1 MELLVWLENSKQLI
15 NNDGE
20 SEFDRFFYS
29 NAKAVH
35 LSYTSMINI
44 LKADVA
50 LMLYS
55 LVEFTV
61 VNLINN
67 IYDEIQTRKL
77 SYDRASEEIRKL
89 WRTSNCKYVKNN
101 NVKLET
107 IQKKTKDIIE
117 SVLNKKVIKLN
128 YRDSLPTGN
137 LNAKKIYQLFLGHGM
152 DIYANGGCKDLTA
165 LDQIRETRNKLAH
178 GEVSFEEAV
187 RQLGISDL
195 KQSIN
200 IIADFLDSLI
210 ELVNNYLDCRC
221 YEAEGQMNTKSKRK
235 TVKK

>member
-1 MELLVWLENSKQLI
+1 MITFIEIFEERKSEIYEFMELLVWLENSKQLI

-89 WRTSNCKYVKNN
+89 WRTSNCKYV
-101 NVKLET
+101 
-107 IQKKTKDIIE
+107 
-117 SVLNKKVIKLN
+117 
-128 YRDSLPTGN
+128 
-137 LNAKKIYQLFLGHGM
+137 
-152 DIYANGGCKDLTA
+152 
-165 LDQIRETRNKLAH
+165 
-178 GEVSFEEAV
+178 
-187 RQLGISDL
+187 
-195 KQSIN
+195 
-200 IIADFLDSLI
+200 
-210 ELVNNYLDCRC
+210 
-221 YEAEGQMNTKSKRK
+221 
-235 TVKK
+235 